1 MERRMKNLIRLCA
14 AALIIAALMVCSNPI
29 DIVGN
34 VTNEVKASHNLFLVV
49 SNVSPAANT
58 TVSPGSAIAI
68 KFDRSIDPS
77 TATSATITF
86 TPAIAWDSSSYDD
99 TSKTLTIVPATLE
112 GGKSYT
118 VSVTTGVKGTDG
130 SIVQSSYT
138 WTFSTKAEPYGT
150 FKIEGPATAA
160 PHDPAYTNNKAVTI
174 VVTPNQLVDQMCI
187 WEDGVGTE
195 GAWQYK
201 ATSVA
206 FNLSATE
213 GLKKIWME
221 FLDKDGTFKT
231 VAISRTITLD
241 TTPPTATSL
250 TISGSGGVGLTNS
263 TNVNLTYV
271 GSDANGLYQMQ
282 FYNGTYSG
290 WLAYAAS
297 YTYSI
302 PAGDGVKTVYVQF
315 GDKAGNQS
323 PWISST
329 ITLDTIPPNAPTVAG
344 TPSQGTGM
352 PTITATSGGGGGAG
366 VFRYSVDSTS
376 AWSAETGTTFTP
388 TSLSYDDH
396 YIYAEERDAAG
407 NWSGASAYW
416 HYLHYPSFLSPVPGA
431 TGVSRTPT
439 FIYGTAK
446 NRAGTTWNIYGSTSL
461 LRKFPALITGLTTYS
476 WQVPTTLPAST
487 VYYWCYNTYVNGELT
502 YSSPTYSFRTGL

>member
-1 MERRMKNLIRLCA
+1 MKNLIRLCA

-49 SNVSPAANT
+49 SNVSPAANS

-99 TSKTLTIVPATLE
+99 PSKTLTIVPAMLE

-130 SIVQSSYT
+130 STVQSSYT

-150 FKIEGPATAA
+150 FKITSPDTTPA
-160 PHDPAYTNNKAVTI
+160 HDPAYTNNQAVTI
-174 VVTPNQLVDQMCI
+174 VVTPNQLVYKMHIYQ
-187 WEDGVGTE
+187 DGGTDM
-195 GAWQYK
+195 GWMVTAL
-201 ATSVA
+201 TSVP
-206 FNLSATE
+206 FTLSTGD
-213 GLKKIWME
+213 GLKTMWIQFVDE
-221 FLDKDGTFKT
+221 AGTFFT
-231 VAISRTITLD
+231 TPISHTITLD
-241 TTPPTATSL
+241 KTPPTATSL

-302 PAGDGVKTVYVQF
+302 PSGDGVKTVYVQF

-323 PWISST
+323 GWVSST
-329 ITLDTIPPNAPTVAG
+329 ITLDTVPPNAPTVTG
-344 TPSQGTGM
+344 TPSPGTAL
-352 PTITATSGGGGGAG
+352 PTFTWASGGGGGAG
-366 VFRYSVDSTS
+366 YYRYGLNSVS
-376 AWSAETGTTFTP
+376 AWSAETTA
-388 TSLSYDDH
+388 TSLAPSIDYGSN
-396 YIYAEERDAAG
+396 YLYVEERDAAY
-407 NWSGASAYW
+407 NWSTYGYASYF
-416 HYLHYPSFLSPVPGA
+416 YYPSWLRPVYQA
-431 TGVSRTPT
+431 TGVSRTPLLV
-439 FIYGTAK
+439 FGTG
-446 NRAGTTWNIYGSTSL
+446 RYLRTYWDLYAGTNPKKLDLYVQN
-461 LRKFPALITGLTTYS
+461 LTAYS
-476 WQVPTTLPAST
+476 YQVPTALPAST
-487 VYYWCYNTYVNGELT
+487 TIYWRYKMKNSTEGPVTYTSPVYYFT
-502 YSSPTYSFRTGL
+502 TGS